1 MAGSALLGACG
12 GTAGEAPAQAADAA
26 RHAGTARVAARSILD
41 RPATACPIDHV
52 VVLMMENRSFD
63 HWLGWLAD
71 DQAWLDR
78 GRKRYGRSFSIAG
91 DQTRT
96 FPDPVTGSP
105 VGTACHVNCGV
116 HAPLQGR
123 SFTEPIVWWG
133 PTSTAPSNLVVH
145 DGTGAPEW
153 RGQLFMGALA
163 GQRLW
168 RIALDSQGHFASCE
182 ALLGNLNQRIRDVRQ
197 GPDGALW
204 LATDSGQILRV
215 TR

>member
-1 MAGSALLGACG
+1 MDRRDFLRGAGGVVAGSALLGACG

-26 RHAGTARVAARSILD
+26 RHSGTARVAARSILD

-105 VGTACHVNCGV
+105 VSTAYLPELLAAGNPWRGCDHPDPGHSWTAGRAERDQGFCHVAPFGHTAFEGV
-116 HAPLQGR
+116 VE
-123 SFTEPIVWWG
+123 F
-133 PTSTAPSNLVVH
+133 VH
-145 DGTGAPEW
+145 VTLND
-153 RGQLFMGALA
+153 RLLFFRERA
-163 GQRLW
+163 
-168 RIALDSQGHFASCE
+168 
-182 ALLGNLNQRIRDVRQ
+182 
-197 GPDGALW
+197 
-204 LATDSGQILRV
+204 
-215 TR
+215 